1 MRGRR
6 LLVETALLLLTAVV
20 LAVAMRGTLAEAFRI
35 PSGSMEPQLD
45 IGDRVVVSRLAYRL
59 HDPRRGDVVVFDCP
73 ESAGC
78 APAPHAAL
86 PVRAVQTVLEAVLLR
101 EPQPEE
107 YIKRVIG
114 LPGETVQGKDGW
126 VWVNGRKLIEPYLA
140 PGVVTSNFGP
150 ETIGPGRLW
159 MMGDNRDH
167 SSDSRMFG
175 QVDARTV
182 VGRAVVRIWPP
193 WRTAFL

>member
-6 LLVETALLLLTAVV
+6 LLVETAFLLVTAVA
-20 LAVAMRGTLAEAFRI
+20 LAVAMRATVAEAFRI

-45 IGDRVVVSRLAYRL
+45 IGDRVVVSRLSYRF

-73 ESAGC
+73 EAAGC
-78 APAPHAAL
+78 LPAPQEAL
-86 PVRAVQTVLEAVLLR
+86 PVRAAHTVLEAVLLR
-101 EPQPEE
+101 DPQPEE

-114 LPGETVQGKDGW
+114 LPGETVQGKEGA
-126 VWVNGRKLIEPYLA
+126 VWVDGRRLIEPYLA
-140 PGVVTSNFGP
+140 PGVVTTDFGP
-150 ETIGPGRLW
+150 EKVAPGHLW
-159 MMGDNRDH
+159 LMGDNRGN
-167 SSDSRMFG
+167 SSDSRVFG

-182 VGRAVVRIWPP
+182 VGRAMFRIWPP

>member
-6 LLVETALLLLTAVV
+6 LLVESALLVVTAIVLAVV
-20 LAVAMRGTLAEAFRI
+20 LRGTVAEAFRI

-45 IGDRVVVSRLAYRL
+45 IGDRVVVSRTAYRL

-73 ESAGC
+73 ETAGC
-78 APAPHAAL
+78 AAAPHDAL
-86 PVRAVQTVLEAVLLR
+86 PIRALHTVMEAVLLR

-114 LPGETVQGKDGW
+114 LPGDTVQGKDGA
-126 VWVNGRKLIEPYLA
+126 VFVNSRRLIEPYLP
-140 PGVVTSNFGP
+140 PGTVTSDFGP
-150 ETIGPGRLW
+150 EKVEPHHLW
-159 MMGDNRDH
+159 LMGDNRGN
-167 SSDSRMFG
+167 SSDSRVFG
-175 QVDARTV
+175 QVDQGTV
-182 VGRAVVRIWPP
+182 VGRAMFRIWPP